1 MNSNL
6 NLLLRTKPLV
16 RLNMVEAST
25 LLSCPECGSTRIN
38 KAGHRYLSND
48 NSVQRFICKDCGL
61 RFSEK
66 PSIERPTS
74 IGNGQVCVT
83 WPGAKNLTSAT
94 ETKTVAGE
102 SHRTTI
108 TPTAKG
114 LITKFMAYLEKE
126 GFSISYLRM
135 IRMLAN
141 AGADL
146 TNPEHVKET
155 IARLEC
161 KNGTKMLCVY
171 AYDCFTKM
179 EKIDWSPP
187 RYRQEENLPY
197 VPDEKELEQII
208 SSCQSRRMAAFL
220 QTLKETY
227 VDPEEA
233 LRLRWIDI
241 QKNVVTINNP
251 VKGHLPGQIEV
262 SNKLL
267 AMLNCLPKTS
277 ERIFPTNYTNMYSSF
292 DHVRKRAA
300 RVQQN
305 PRLLKVSFRSFRH
318 WGGSMIA
325 HYTNG
330 NVLTVK
336 KLLRH
341 KRIENT
347 MKYISMIHFEED
359 EFEVTTATT
368 VEETKQALS
377 VGFNYITEKDGIM
390 LFRRPKRFC
399 VINAGL
405 GV

>member
-1 MNSNL
+1 ML
-6 NLLLRTKPLV
+6 MGEKDV
-16 RLNMVEAST
+16 R
-25 LLSCPECGSTRIN
+25 CPECSSGRLYRAGVRRLRDDSLVQRWLCRDCGYRFSGSTILGR
-38 KAGHRYLSND
+38 AAES
-48 NSVQRFICKDCGL
+48 SVRSLGKLLNIDSDT
-61 RFSEK
+61 R
-66 PSIERPTS
+66 SI
-74 IGNGQVCVT
+74 GQVCDLT
-83 WPGAKNLTSAT
+83 EGSKNLTNAT
-94 ETKTVAGE
+94 EIKTVAWDGQ
-102 SHRTTI
+102 RTPM
-108 TPTAKG
+108 TPTMRG
-114 LITKFMAYLEKE
+114 LVTKYMAYLEKE
-126 GFSISYLRM
+126 GFSNSYLKM

-155 IARLEC
+155 LARLNC

-197 VPDEKELEQII
+197 VPDEKELESLI
-208 SSCQSRRMAAFL
+208 SSCHSRRMAAFL

-241 QKNVVTINNP
+241 QKNVVTINHP

-267 AMLNCLPKTS
+267 AMLNSLPKTS
-277 ERIFPTNYTNMYSSF
+277 ERIFPTCYSTIYSSF
-292 DHVRKRAA
+292 DRVRKRAA
-300 RVQQN
+300 SVLQN
-305 PRLLKVSFRSFRH
+305 PRLLKISFRSFRH

-341 KRIENT
+341 KRVENT
-347 MKYISMIHFEED
+347 MKYISMIHFEDD

-368 VEETKQALS
+368 VEEAKQALS
-377 VGFNYITEKDGIM
+377 IGFNYITEKDGIM
-390 LFRRPKRFC
+390 LFRRLKKFSG
-399 VINAGL
+399 INAKI

>member
-1 MNSNL
+1 MVQRWLCRNCGYRFSIKETAQEVLDAHINRANNTTFKRQVCESLTRDSKNL
-6 NLLLRTKPLV
+6 NT
-16 RLNMVEAST
+16 T
-25 LLSCPECGSTRIN
+25 
-38 KAGHRYLSND
+38 
-48 NSVQRFICKDCGL
+48 
-61 RFSEK
+61 
-66 PSIERPTS
+66 
-74 IGNGQVCVT
+74 
-83 WPGAKNLTSAT
+83 T

-102 SHRTTI
+102 SHSATI

-114 LITKFMAYLEKE
+114 LITKYMAYLEKE
-126 GFSISYLRM
+126 GFSSSYLKM

-141 AGADL
+141 AGAEL
-146 TNPEHVKET
+146 MNPEQVKKI
-155 IARLEC
+155 IARLNC

-171 AYDCFTKM
+171 AYDSFTRM

-208 SSCQSRRMAAFL
+208 NSCQSRRMAAFL

-241 QKNVVTINNP
+241 QKNVITINNP

-277 ERIFPTNYTNMYSSF
+277 ERIFPTNYPNMYTSF

-300 RVQQN
+300 RVLQN
-305 PRLLKVSFRSFRH
+305 PRLLKISFRSFRH

-359 EFEVTTATT
+359 EFEVTAATT
-368 VEETKQALS
+368 VEEAKR
-377 VGFNYITEKDGIM
+377 
-390 LFRRPKRFC
+390 LFPSDSTT
-399 VINAGL
+399 
-405 GV
+405 